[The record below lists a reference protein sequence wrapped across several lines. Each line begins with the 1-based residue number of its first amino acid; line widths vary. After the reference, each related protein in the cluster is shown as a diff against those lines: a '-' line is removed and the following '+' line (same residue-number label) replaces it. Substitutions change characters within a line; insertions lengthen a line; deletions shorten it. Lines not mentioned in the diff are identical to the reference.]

1 MRPRRAPVPV
11 TIHNKGWCP
20 RRGCKDSAAAVQK
33 ACSLEE
39 LYEQIKT
46 KRYPLSRVRRL
57 VLAAFLQIP
66 AQAHQTPP
74 PYLRVLGMNERGREI
89 LSRMKR
95 TASLPVSVSLSRL
108 AQSSPEA
115 AALAAL
121 EAACADQYGLFTEQ
135 IFPCGLDYSE
145 PVVKG

>member
-1 MRPRRAPVPV
+1 M
-11 TIHNKGWCP
+11 
-20 RRGCKDSAAAVQK
+20 
-33 ACSLEE
+33 
-39 LYEQIKT
+39 KT

-115 AALAAL
+115 SALAAL
-121 EAACADQYGLFTEQ
+121 EAACARPVRPVHRADFPLRAGLQRAGGE
-135 IFPCGLDYSE
+135 GVE
-145 PVVKG
+145 RK